1 MEILSGASLFL
12 RCMFLIQFLYK
23 IIGNPLWSLPPPQ
36 VHVSYS
42 VLIQIKEILFG
53 ASLLLQCMFL
63 IQFLFKIDEN
73 PHWGLPPPPVHVSS
87 SNPIYN

>member
-23 IIGNPLWSLPPPQ
+23 IIGNPLWSLFPPQ

-42 VLIQIKEILFG
+42 VLKQIKGNPLWSLSPPLVYVPDSILN
-53 ASLLLQCMFL
+53 Q
-63 IQFLFKIDEN
+63 N
-73 PHWGLPPPPVHVSS
+73 
-87 SNPIYN
+87 